1 MSMDALTNVAFES
14 LAKKI
19 LPRLVKQ
26 CAEMEK
32 IPVDERISN
41 DEWQF
46 LTYEAREML
55 GMLLKWAGQR
65 DIGMNDTEA
74 LALMMSMDPI
84 EATTNENS
92 IHKVMLEYRDDM
104 FSVPG
109 EIVSDCIKICPDTAN
124 QLGEGRFLKHLGT
137 EFQIITPNEAL
148 ELEGLNSFISPLLKG
163 IEGEVTFAVT
173 HKIDSYA
180 LVLNQ
185 GSNFFAI
192 AADRLHYVSK

>member
-1 MSMDALTNVAFES
+1 M
-14 LAKKI
+14 
-19 LPRLVKQ
+19 
-26 CAEMEK
+26 
-32 IPVDERISN
+32 
-41 DEWQF
+41 
-46 LTYEAREML
+46 
-55 GMLLKWAGQR
+55 
-65 DIGMNDTEA
+65 
-74 LALMMSMDPI
+74 
-84 EATTNENS
+84 
-92 IHKVMLEYRDDM
+92 
-104 FSVPG
+104 
-109 EIVSDCIKICPDTAN
+109 
-124 QLGEGRFLKHLGT
+124 GEGRFLKHLGT